1 MPNSQNEKLVAV
13 NFERV
18 QYWLAQGAGMSNPV
32 AQVQFLNARYIH
44 LQFKY

>member
-32 AQVQFLNARYIH
+32 AQVQF
-44 LQFKY
+44 FKR

>member
-18 QYWLAQGAGMSNPV
+18 QYWIGQGAELSGPV
-32 AQVQFLNARYIH
+32 AQVQFFLIG
-44 LQFKY
+44 

>member
-1 MPNSQNEKLVAV
+1 MPNSQNEKLVAI

-18 QYWLAQGAGMSNPV
+18 QYWLGQGAGLTNPV
-32 AQVQFLNARYIH
+32 AQVPFLNIY